1 MKVTIEREVTRC
13 SNCPCFSE
21 MSDMG
26 GMIYVCSKL
35 GIMHNATYYSIDK
48 INDNCPFKKSNQ
60 KRMTKEEVLKL
71 IDETHQDFVDCQG
84 GHTSF
89 IFEDKIYET
98 DTGYAMDGI
107 EAFVMGKKYDYDQF
121 RRDFLDLKSS
131 FWISATVDTSE
142 LQEKLDGIALT
153 CQGKVLFVNDFD
165 SIADCFAEIERY
177 VSQDSAHNKTI
188 IREYCQK
195 NIELLNN
202 QIRLLNQDKYMYSE
216 LLNTI

>member
-1 MKVTIEREVTRC
+1 MTIGVVRSYNKSFFSFKGNKILIKLTTPVFQIVLRE
-13 SNCPCFSE
+13 
-21 MSDMG
+21 
-26 GMIYVCSKL
+26 SKL
-35 GIMHNATYYSIDK
+35 TCIS
-48 INDNCPFKKSNQ
+48 KKVEFRLTTN
-60 KRMTKEEVLKL
+60 L
-71 IDETHQDFVDCQG
+71 
-84 GHTSF
+84 
-89 IFEDKIYET
+89 
-98 DTGYAMDGI
+98 DGI

-177 VSQDSAHNKTI
+177 VSQDCAHNKTI